1 MQDFV
6 NYKTDFLVKPPVV
19 SSLKVW
25 SLDISSMVVG
35 FILGGFACLL
45 YLDPARVRPVNTI
58 EDKAPAPAAVES
70 VEDSILKFEFFQEL
84 KTYEV
89 EPKYPAQ

>member
-6 NYKTDFLVKPPVV
+6 NYKTDFLVEPPVV
-19 SSLKVW
+19 SSSKVW

-45 YLDPARVRPVNTI
+45 YLDPARVRPVNII
-58 EDKAPAPAAVES
+58 EDQAPAPMES
-70 VEDSILKFEFFQEL
+70 VEDSILEFEFFYEL

>member
-6 NYKTDFLVKPPVV
+6 NYKTDFLVEPPVV
-19 SSLKVW
+19 SSSKVW

-58 EDKAPAPAAVES
+58 EDQAPAPVETAKDNS
-70 VEDSILKFEFFQEL
+70 LEFEFFQEL
-84 KTYEV
+84 KIYEV